1 MFPADTLEAAAAAL
15 FNVRSEDP
23 QVPVAA
29 FALLGDTGRAPA
41 GYCLCADPV
50 HLRTDTHGLVLF
62 DASTF
67 PLCREDRAALRD
79 TVADFLH
86 EDGWQLQAG
95 RSGRWYLLG
104 EEQQDLDTTPLSRLR
119 GRSVA
124 GFLPQGR
131 DAPDWRRR
139 CNEIQ
144 MLMHA
149 HPVNR
154 RRAEQGLPL
163 VNSLWVW
170 GGGVLP
176 EPQQAGVVHRVMS
189 NHPAVQGLG
198 TWNGAHGT
206 PLPER
211 AAEDWNDPGQDG
223 HTLVTLEALDA
234 PAAYEDIEHWNAV
247 LEGYERDWFQ
257 PLLTALA
264 RRRLRSL
271 ELLPLNGRRYHL
283 SSADLLKFWK
293 GSVSWR
299 EVLALQ

>member
-1 MFPADTLEAAAAAL
+1 M
-15 FNVRSEDP
+15 
-23 QVPVAA
+23 PVAP
-29 FALLGDTGRAPA
+29 FAWLGDTGQAPA

-62 DASTF
+62 DTSTF
-67 PLCREDRAALRD
+67 SLCGEDRAALRNV
-79 TVADFLH
+79 VADFLH
-86 EDGWQLQAG
+86 QDGWQLQAG
-95 RSGRWYLLG
+95 RSGRWYLRG
-104 EEQQDLDTTPLSRLR
+104 DRQQDLDTTPLSWLR

-163 VNSLWVW
+163 VNSLWIW

-176 EPQQAGVVHRVMS
+176 EPQQHGVLNQVMS

-198 TWNGAHGT
+198 AWSGAHSV
-206 PLPER
+206 PVPER
-211 AAEDWNDPGQDG
+211 AAGLWQGPEPGG
-223 HTLVTLEALDA
+223 HTLVTLEALDS
-234 PAAYEDIEHWNAV
+234 PAAYEDVEHWNAL
-247 LEGYERDWFQ
+247 LESYERDWFQ
-257 PLLTALA
+257 PLLNALA

-271 ELLPLNGRRYHL
+271 DILPVNGRRYHL
-283 SSADLLKFWK
+283 SPAGLLKIWK
-293 GSVSWR
+293 GSACWR
-299 EVLALQ
+299 DVLAQP